1 MSEATWDI
9 TPHVCSA
16 CLGRVLRAQGSGLY
30 RCSSCDVET
39 ADGPAGI
46 CGCGIAVGPIA
57 MRAGLAGSRF
67 HCGPNPRRGADSPA
81 QISILFGDPGDAVEP
96 AKAEAAGGAEA

>member
-1 MSEATWDI
+1 MSETWSV
-9 TPHVCSA
+9 TNHACSR
-16 CLGRVLRAQGSGLY
+16 CFGRVLQAQGGTTY
-30 RCSSCDVET
+30 RCSGCEAEATGS
-39 ADGPAGI
+39 PAGI

-81 QISILFGDPGDAVEP
+81 QISILFGDP
-96 AKAEAAGGAEA
+96 EAADAAETP